1 MDDFMAQATNHLG
14 QGIIP
19 AALASY
25 RRVVTRRYSY
35 VRLDV
40 AVKGSEKGC
49 DGLFTMNRRYLFMR
63 TKINGD
69 TYRKLVISAQ
79 PSRKADERATY
90 NRMSS
95 CATDS

>member
-25 RRVVTRRYSY
+25 RRVVTRRYSD

-40 AVKGSEKGC
+40 AIKGSDKGSV
-49 DGLFTMNRRYLFMR
+49 GQFSMHRRYLYKW

-69 TYRKLVISAQ
+69 TYRKLVISAH
-79 PSRKADERATY
+79 PPCEANECCTHFRVT
-90 NRMSS
+90 
-95 CATDS
+95 T